1 MNKKYIIP
9 AALIAGA
16 ASMIGLQAFA
26 QSTTTTTPQSAPLT
40 QTVSQDQTSS
50 NAKDKDLETNDDTAS
65 TKDSDTDQEINDD
78 DGDAPDQIH
87 SGDKAEVDNH
97 SNGEAND
104 E

>member
-1 MNKKYIIP
+1 MNKKYFIP
-9 AALIAGA
+9 AALIAGT

-26 QSTTTTTPQSAPLT
+26 QSTTAPSSASQT

-50 NAKDKDLETNDDTAS
+50 NTNDKDLETNDDTAS

-87 SGDKAEVDNH
+87 SGDKAQVDNH
-97 SNGEAND
+97 SDGEAND